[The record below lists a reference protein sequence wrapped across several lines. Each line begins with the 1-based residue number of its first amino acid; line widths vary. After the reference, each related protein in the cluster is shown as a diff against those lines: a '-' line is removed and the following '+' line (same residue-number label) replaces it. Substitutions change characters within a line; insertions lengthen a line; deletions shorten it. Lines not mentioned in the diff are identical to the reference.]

1 MQCSKTKA
9 NKNSMGLHILVFVL
23 KKRGLIKF
31 FNFMAEDMSS
41 AVYISQPIII
51 FSCKWLIHLFF
62 RDRHNK

>member
-1 MQCSKTKA
+1 MQCPKIKA
-9 NKNSMGLHILVFVL
+9 NKNLMGLHILVFVL
-23 KKRGLIKF
+23 RKQDLIKF

>member
-23 KKRGLIKF
+23 RKQGLIKF
-31 FNFMAEDMSS
+31 FNFRAEDMSS

-51 FSCKWLIHLFF
+51 FSCKWPINLFF

>member
-1 MQCSKTKA
+1 
-9 NKNSMGLHILVFVL
+9 MGLHILVFVL
-23 KKRGLIKF
+23 RKQGLIKF

-51 FSCKWLIHLFF
+51 FSCKGLIHLFF